1 MTKSLKGT
9 KTELNLCKSF
19 AGESQARNRYEFFAS
34 EGGQL
39 LKPMIL
45 F

>member
-9 KTELNLCKSF
+9 KTELNLCTSF
-19 AGESQARNRYEFFAS
+19 AG

-39 LKPMIL
+39 LTTCDTNNYDSGDR
-45 F
+45 